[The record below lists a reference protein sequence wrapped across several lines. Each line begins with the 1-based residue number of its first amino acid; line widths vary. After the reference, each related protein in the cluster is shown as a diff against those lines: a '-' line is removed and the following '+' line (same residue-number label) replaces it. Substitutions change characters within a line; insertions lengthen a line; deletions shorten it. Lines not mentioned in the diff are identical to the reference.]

1 MVEAINALNTENTV
15 DTLNAMKSTQKNQNE
30 FVTSRDS
37 LFKQTQDMISTLG
50 DEQLKKVYV
59 FTASLMEEDENP
71 FKPITKEQVLA
82 DLDESD
88 ADIEAGRIKDAHQA
102 MNDIRMRLGMLI

>member
-1 MVEAINALNTENTV
+1 MCKTKNTTYTTRTPTAV
-15 DTLNAMKSTQKNQNE
+15 PAATPSTSGTLSE
-30 FVTSRDS
+30 
-37 LFKQTQDMISTLG
+37 
-50 DEQLKKVYV
+50 
-59 FTASLMEEDENP
+59 
-71 FKPITKEQVLA
+71 KEQVLA